1 MHEHLSQEDFTLFV
15 VTLWAIRGARRKA
28 MYEDIFQTP
37 WSINGFIQSYI
48 GELKAMWKPATA
60 SRTVTRSQP
69 THWIAPSVGLAKLNA
84 DAAVG
89 RGGAYGTVGVICR
102 NHQGLFLGASVVVFP
117 NLSDPTTLEAMAIR
131 EALSLADD
139 LYGRKIQVASDCKVA
154 VDDKGR
160 YGAIVHEI
168 VQHKCTFHT
177 CNIRHEFRSL
187 NFEAHK
193 LAKHALSLGAGRHVW
208 LGQPNGL
215 GFVLVNIVT
224 E

>member
-1 MHEHLSQEDFTLFV
+1 MWSHYGQYGVH
-15 VTLWAIRGARRKA
+15 AARRKA

-102 NHQGLFLGASVVVFP
+102 NHQGLFLGASAVVFL

-139 LYGRKIQVASDCKVA
+139 LYELKIQVASDCKVA
-154 VDDKGR
+154 VDDIQQKSKGR

-168 VQHKCTFHT
+168 VQHKSTFHT
-177 CNIRHEFRSL
+177 CNIRHEFRSS
-187 NFEAHK
+187 NFEAHN
-193 LAKHALSLGAGRHVW
+193 LAKFTCNLGVGRHVW
-208 LGQPNGL
+208 LGVPHDQHRVPM
-215 GFVLVNIVT
+215 NIAII
-224 E
+224 